1 MTCRHAVIEQ
11 IFSWAA
17 PHPWLNHD
25 TKAVS
30 LTSWG
35 SASFTFMAMVSRM
48 ALPAQNV
55 CMNTDVFI
63 DDDSRLHSA
72 CQLSTLNVLLSLER
86 KLTFVFFL
94 LARHS
99 PSKPGLCSCFVR
111 QFSPSRSEQVSFG
124 LLAYRKRTQNVCIC
138 SAKLYIFLYKAKILS
153 LFFKYF
159 R

>member
-1 MTCRHAVIEQ
+1 MLFLEL

-35 SASFTFMAMVSRM
+35 SASFTFMALVSRM

-63 DDDSRLHSA
+63 DDDFRLLPP
-72 CQLSTLNVLLSLER
+72 C
-86 KLTFVFFL
+86 
-94 LARHS
+94 
-99 PSKPGLCSCFVR
+99 
-111 QFSPSRSEQVSFG
+111 
-124 LLAYRKRTQNVCIC
+124 
-138 SAKLYIFLYKAKILS
+138 KA
-153 LFFKYF
+153 
-159 R
+159 